1 MSVTTTADEIRNN
14 LSSEIFQNIKTL
26 RNLKESLEV
35 MIDGDT
41 WGSGEYSASFTTQA
55 EDDIKVLENMI
66 RKLKKIKNHYS

>member
-14 LSSEIFQNIKTL
+14 LSSEIFQNIRTL

-41 WGSGEYSASFTTQA
+41 WGGSEYSTSFTTQA
-55 EDDIKVLENMI
+55 EDDIEVLENMI